1 MRPVGRSRY
10 RAMRQPPERRGC
22 ERRWHHERPLVLQRM
37 RGRNVFQ
44 GRHEMALSVLLI
56 LAALAGC
63 GVLIAAIVLAAWV
76 VAQERDARNK

>member
-1 MRPVGRSRY
+1 
-10 RAMRQPPERRGC
+10 
-22 ERRWHHERPLVLQRM
+22 
-37 RGRNVFQ
+37 
-44 GRHEMALSVLLI
+44 MALSVLLI